1 MPQDS
6 YAYACGRIAVLS
18 KRLLDSNAVR
28 RMAEGSESDA
38 LRILSDLH
46 YGGLSDLAEI
56 DTERIIESEM
66 TSVIAEIMEL
76 TPCREITDLFFLR
89 ADVQN
94 LKILLK
100 SRLLGRTAE
109 TWTVGG
115 LFDREQLASMVK
127 EQKYSGLPKVIMTEL
142 NALEKRLLH
151 HVDPQEISVTL
162 DRAYLQHCLNS
173 VKKDPFF
180 HHYFAS
186 MADFDNVLT
195 FFRMRAMGAGVHVLE
210 DVLLA
215 EGGIRLH
222 QFIDAY
228 DLPAEAVNKL
238 FHSSVCTDALLRAA
252 AAMQKS
258 GSINELE
265 KAREDYLLS
274 LFNDRRFESDSI
286 YPIVGYYL
294 AKERESRAVRLVLT
308 AKRNHLP
315 ESMIRERLVKLY
327 GER

>member
-1 MPQDS
+1 MPQNS
-6 YAYACGRIAVLS
+6 YAYACSRISVLS
-18 KRLLDSNAVR
+18 KRLLDSNAVH
-28 RMAEGSESDA
+28 RMAEGSLTDA
-38 LRILSDLH
+38 LRVLSDLH
-46 YGGLSDLAEI
+46 YGGLSDLAEV

-66 TSVIAEIMEL
+66 ISVIAEVMEL

-89 ADVQN
+89 SDVQN

-100 SRLLGRTAE
+100 SRLLGKEAE
-109 TWTVGG
+109 AWTVGG
-115 LFDREQLASMVK
+115 LFDRERLTAMVK
-127 EQKYSGLPKVIMTEL
+127 EQKYVGLPQTISDGL

-151 HVDPQEISVTL
+151 RVDPQEISIAL
-162 DRAYLQHCLNS
+162 DRAYLKHCLTATQ
-173 VKKDPFF
+173 KDAFF

-195 FFRMRAMGAGVHVLE
+195 FFRMRAMGASVHVLD

-215 EGGIRLH
+215 EGGIRLR
-222 QFIDAY
+222 QFIDAF
-228 DLPAEAVNKL
+228 DLPAEAVTKL
-238 FHSSVCTDALLRAA
+238 FRNSVCAEVLARAA

-274 LFNDRRFESDSI
+274 LFNDKRFDTDSI
-286 YPIVGYYL
+286 YPIIGYYL
-294 AKERESRAVRLVLT
+294 AKEREGRAIRLILT